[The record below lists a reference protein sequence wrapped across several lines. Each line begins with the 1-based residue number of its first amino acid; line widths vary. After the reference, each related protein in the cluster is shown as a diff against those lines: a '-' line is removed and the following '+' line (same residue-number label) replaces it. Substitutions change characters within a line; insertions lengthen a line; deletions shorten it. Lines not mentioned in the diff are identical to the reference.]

1 MPFLWL
7 GSTDAPPSHGK
18 VMGGTFVHA
27 HRNIICIG
35 FRHAHPYL
43 NGSIGNSSFCCA
55 ANAQF
60 STSSSWWRTAQP
72 RINFFCR
79 GGKSPSIGSASSI
92 LTSISSPPYSTW
104 KCGGLWSSQLMNT
117 FRPLNMEIVGI
128 YFLLPNHTIPNAVVA
143 VTRNPTVARVICLA
157 PALAGPKRLNYT
169 PSPVRK
175 QAGFQSL
182 RHGENI
188 GRSNAQ
194 SCAAKMAAF
203 PVNGGFPCG
212 HAGRVTLPVSGGS
225 AARGARGP
233 LR

>member
-7 GSTDAPPSHGK
+7 GSTYAPSSHGK
-18 VMGGTFVHA
+18 VARGTFVHA
-27 HRNIICIG
+27 HRNVICIG

-60 STSSSWWRTAQP
+60 SISSSWWSTAQP

-117 FRPLNMEIVGI
+117 LRPQNMEIVGI
-128 YFLLPNHTIPNAVVA
+128 AFLLPNLSCPGPCEAK
-143 VTRNPTVARVICLA
+143 A
-157 PALAGPKRLNYT
+157 PALYPIPRPKTSGNSKFAGG
-169 PSPVRK
+169 
-175 QAGFQSL
+175 AG
-182 RHGENI
+182 
-188 GRSNAQ
+188 A
-194 SCAAKMAAF
+194 
-203 PVNGGFPCG
+203 
-212 HAGRVTLPVSGGS
+212 S
-225 AARGARGP
+225 A
-233 LR
+233 

>member
-18 VMGGTFVHA
+18 VAGGMFVHA

-60 STSSSWWRTAQP
+60 SISSSWWSTAQP

-104 KCGGLWSSQLMNT
+104 KCGGLWSSQLMDT

-128 YFLLPNHTIPNAVVA
+128 SLLLPNHAIPNAEA
-143 VTRNPTVARVICLA
+143 TIARRPPAQVICM
-157 PALAGPKRLNYT
+157 P
-169 PSPVRK
+169 
-175 QAGFQSL
+175 Q
-182 RHGENI
+182 
-188 GRSNAQ
+188 
-194 SCAAKMAAF
+194 
-203 PVNGGFPCG
+203 
-212 HAGRVTLPVSGGS
+212 
-225 AARGARGP
+225 P
-233 LR
+233 LRGQSV